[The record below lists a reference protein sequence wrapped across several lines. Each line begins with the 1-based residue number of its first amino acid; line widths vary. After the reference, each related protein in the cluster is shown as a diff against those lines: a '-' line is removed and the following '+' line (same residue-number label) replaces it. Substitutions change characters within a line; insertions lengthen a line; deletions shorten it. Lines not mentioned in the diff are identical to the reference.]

1 MSLIESALEKMRRSG
16 QTAERRVAQGEP
28 RPGQPAAAPV
38 LLQPAPVQLSPPS
51 RRITLDLEALRTAGY
66 LPDAARAHVLADQYR
81 QIKRRLIENATAN
94 PGASQMRLL
103 QVTSAL
109 QGDGKTFTAINL
121 ALSLARERDTSV
133 LLIDA
138 DVRNPTTSRIFG
150 IERERGLLDALCDP
164 MADVGSLILH
174 TSVPGLDV
182 LPAGTAADHAAELIA
197 SARMAQVA
205 AQICSNPR
213 YIVLFDSAPILLSAD
228 SPALAALVGQV
239 VLVARAGKT
248 LQHALLDAISR
259 FDDGKL
265 SGIVLNDNKADPG
278 RYHYGYGSYGTQD
291 RDGGTPG

>member
-16 QTAERRVAQGEP
+16 PTAERRGAQSGP
-28 RPGQPAAAPV
+28 RSVPAAPALPP
-38 LLQPAPVQLSPPS
+38 PAPAQLAAPT
-51 RRITLDLEALRTAGY
+51 RRITLDLERLHAAGY
-66 LPDAARAHVLADQYR
+66 LPDPARAHVMADQYR
-81 QIKRRLIENATAN
+81 RVKRQLIDKVTAD

-138 DVRNPTTSRIFG
+138 DLRNPTTSRILG
-150 IERERGLLDALCDP
+150 IEGERGLLDALCDP
-164 MADVGSLILH
+164 AVDVGSLILH

-228 SPALAALVGQV
+228 SPALGGIVGQV
-239 VLVARAGKT
+239 VLVARTGKT
-248 LQHALLDAISR
+248 LQHALLDAIGR
-259 FDDGKL
+259 LDNGKL

-291 RDGGTPG
+291 RDGGIPG

>member
-16 QTAERRVAQGEP
+16 DAAERRGAQSGP
-28 RPGQPAAAPV
+28 RPVQPVAPAPS
-38 LLQPAPVQLSPPS
+38 QPAPAQLAAPT
-51 RRITLDLEALRTAGY
+51 RRTTLDLERLRAAGY
-66 LPDAARAHVLADQYR
+66 LPDPARAHVLADQYR
-81 QIKRRLIENATAN
+81 QVKRQLIERAQAD

-109 QGDGKTFTAINL
+109 QGDGKTFTSINL

-138 DVRNPTTSRIFG
+138 DLRNPNTSRILG
-150 IERERGLLDALCDP
+150 LEGEPGLLDTLCDP
-164 MADVGSLILH
+164 VIDVGSLILH

-197 SARMAQVA
+197 SARMTQIA

-228 SPALAALVGQV
+228 APALARLVGQV
-239 VLVARAGKT
+239 VLVARTGKT
-248 LQHALLDAISR
+248 LQHALLDAIGR
-259 FDDGKL
+259 VDNTKL

-291 RDGGTPG
+291 RDGGIPG